1 MPIDYS
7 KWKDIEVSDDEDD
20 THPNID
26 TPSLFRWRHQARV
39 ERMTQAEQEKKQFEE
54 EKAKMELKQNE
65 IKQKLK
71 EAEAKGATDVNKLKV
86 EAEELKRQE
95 EEFAK
100 KEAELLKK
108 ERLTPWNVD
117 TISHDKFAKTIINKE
132 VPKKKDEDMTE
143 EERAER
149 YKNFLDKYRQKIK
162 HFGMLRNYDDSK
174 VFLLEN
180 TDLVCD
186 DTANYLVVWCIDL
199 EIEEK
204 HDLMEH
210 VSHQCIVMQFILEL
224 AKTMKYDPRAC
235 VAPFFTKMSV
245 ANKEYKDGF
254 YDELNAFKK
263 RIKKRAQEKIE
274 EAMKEAEEEERQ
286 ARLGPGGLDPVEV
299 FESLPQVLKDCF
311 ESQNIEALQDALIAM
326 DKADAEYHMDRCIK
340 SGLWVPDAKQKA
352 AADAARAA
360 AEGAATEGE
369 ASTSADKAE
378 TGEEVYETMN

>member
-26 TPSLFRWRHQARV
+26 TPSLFRWRHQARI
-39 ERMTQAEQEKKQFEE
+39 ERMSAAEQEKADFEKQKKEYE
-54 EKAKMELKQNE
+54 EKQNK

-71 EAEAKGATDVNKLKV
+71 DAESNGSADLAALKIEEAELK
-86 EAEELKRQE
+86 KQE
-95 EEFAK
+95 EEFNK
-100 KEAELLKK
+100 KEEELIKK

-117 TISHDKFAKTIINKE
+117 TISKDKFAKTIINKDA
-132 VPKKKDEDMTE
+132 PKKRDEDMTE
-143 EERAER
+143 EERAEK
-149 YKNFLDKYRQKIK
+149 YKVFLDKNREKIK
-162 HFGMLRNYDDSK
+162 HFGMLKHYEDSK
-174 VFLLEN
+174 TYLSEN
-180 TDLVCD
+180 TDLVCE

-235 VAPFFTKMSV
+235 VGPFFTKMQM
-245 ANKEYKDGF
+245 ANREYKDGF
-254 YDELNAFKK
+254 YDELNAFKT
-263 RIKKRAQEKIE
+263 RIKRRAQEKIE

-299 FESLPQVLKDCF
+299 FESLPDDLKACF
-311 ESQNIEALQDALIAM
+311 ESQNIELLQETLIKM
-326 DKADAEYHMDRCIK
+326 EKSQAEYHLDRCIK
-340 SGLWVPDAKQKA
+340 SGLWVPDGKKKA
-352 AADAARAA
+352 EEEAA
-360 AEGAATEGE
+360 AESGSSSAT
-369 ASTSADKAE
+369 AE
-378 TGEEVYETMN
+378 SNEKKEEVYEAVN